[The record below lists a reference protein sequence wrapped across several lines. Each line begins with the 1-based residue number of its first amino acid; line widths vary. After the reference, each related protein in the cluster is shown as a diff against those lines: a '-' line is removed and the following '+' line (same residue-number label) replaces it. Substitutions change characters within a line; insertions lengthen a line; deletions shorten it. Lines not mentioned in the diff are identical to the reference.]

1 MDDGSRLIGGR
12 RERPT
17 GSRLNS
23 AIVNAVV
30 QLHSRYAGR
39 GPTRAQAFAR
49 HNVVVLLMEDAMTQ
63 GERSLAAHGR
73 QAVTL
78 DIRRQLETAMRER
91 LVGAVEDLTGCRVVA
106 FMNDNHID
114 PDVVA
119 ELFVLDRPVP
129 GAQLAP
135 NGG

>member
-12 RERPT
+12 RERAT

-30 QLHSRYAGR
+30 HLHSRYAGR

-73 QAVTL
+73 QAVAL

>member
-12 RERPT
+12 RERLT
-17 GSRLNS
+17 GGRLNS
-23 AIVNAVV
+23 AIANAVV
-30 QLHSRYAGR
+30 QVHSRYAGR

-49 HNVVVLLMEDAMTQ
+49 QNVVVLLMEDAMTQ

-73 QAVTL
+73 QDVAL
-78 DIRRQLETAMRER
+78 DIRRQLETAIRER
-91 LVGAVEDLTGCRVVA
+91 LVDAVEDLTGCRVVA